1 MGKNCA
7 ELTSFQIW
15 RGVNQFM
22 SEVEWHLLV
31 DGLLFSWLKL
41 QENCFNNHGLKLEAN
56 KQNGLQG
63 LQLQNLGS
71 EPNSSEVSWVKCPSP
86 SVSDPM
92 ELTSWWS
99 HALHRWI
106 PTSYLQVVPLDG
118 CGFPRSPL
126 GEVMQEFLGVDPRVG
141 KMEATRKV
149 MSDHLSHWGMDFN
162 IWHA

>member
-1 MGKNCA
+1 MTFAGGWIVIF
-7 ELTSFQIW
+7 LTETPRKLLQQPWTKTRSKQTKWTSGAATAKIW
-15 RGVNQFM
+15 G
-22 SEVEWHLLV
+22 
-31 DGLLFSWLKL
+31 
-41 QENCFNNHGLKLEAN
+41 
-56 KQNGLQG
+56 
-63 LQLQNLGS
+63 
-71 EPNSSEVSWVKCPSP
+71 PTSSEVSWLKCPSP

-106 PTSYLQVVPLDG
+106 PTSYLQVVPPTPPLDG
-118 CGFPRSPL
+118 CGFRRSKLL
-126 GEVMQEFLGVDPRVG
+126 GEVMQEFLGADARVG